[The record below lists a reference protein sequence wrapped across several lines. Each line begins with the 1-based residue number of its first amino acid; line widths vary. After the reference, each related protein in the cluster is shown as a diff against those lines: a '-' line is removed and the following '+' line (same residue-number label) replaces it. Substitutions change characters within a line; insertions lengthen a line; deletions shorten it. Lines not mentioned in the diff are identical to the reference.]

1 MSHRK
6 IHRTVGSCTT
16 IGKGTRSAVA
26 HAIVLDNLGPRDMRV
41 PAARKKVRFCL
52 ELDEVRRGYVGE
64 AACGWVVNDNNN
76 GVQEVIRCDASLGG
90 SNTE

>member
-1 MSHRK
+1 MPHRK

-26 HAIVLDNLGPRDMRV
+26 HAIVLDYQGSEICASRRQG
-41 PAARKKVRFCL
+41 KKSDSVSNSMKF
-52 ELDEVRRGYVGE
+52 GE
-64 AACGWVVNDNNN
+64 DTSGKPHVAGVVNDNNN
-76 GVQEVIRCDASLGG
+76 GVQEVMRCDASLAG